1 MNNKIVSKVVE
12 NTFPKIE
19 RGASQVTGRVEQI
32 AENIPEKL
40 KVSEIPAEVI
50 RAQRLSENIDPTK
63 MSTEQLLE
71 YFTKN
76 SNNNIEA
83 MEKML
88 RFQANKGNYDFKLYA
103 NKILGNGE
111 FFFEGLSHNV
121 NLMEGSIERAKGV
134 KIQKVLGN
142 NMAYFKDE
150 EGRIML
156 KCGDASVQS
165 WGDYARDIVDL
176 NGEILTL
183 TNKEIQNCIEHLASD
198 NTGRI
203 NYMALSNPVKDLG
216 LKEVSKSVNING
228 VDVPIKYEGIGI
240 TVAEDGRIFEKVLD
254 GDDVI
259 YKDLADLI
267 PPPYEK
273 LHMHRVSW

>member
-121 NLMEGSIERAKGV
+121 NLMEGSIESAKGV

-176 NGEILTL
+176 NEEILTL
-183 TNKEIQNCIEHLASD
+183 TNKEVQNCIEHLASY

>member
-1 MNNKIVSKVVE
+1 MNNKIVGKVAESVY
-12 NTFPKIE
+12 PKIKKVT
-19 RGASQVTGRVEQI
+19 SQVIESTEQI
-32 AENIPEKL
+32 VEHIPEEL

-50 RAQRLSENIDPTK
+50 RAQRLSKNIELSK
-63 MSTEQLLE
+63 MSVEQLLE
-71 YFTKN
+71 YFRKN
-76 SNNNIEA
+76 SKNNIEA

-88 RFQANKGNYDFKLYA
+88 RFQANKGSYDFKLYA

-134 KIQKVLGN
+134 KLQKILGN
-142 NMAYFKDE
+142 DMTYFRDE

-176 NGEILTL
+176 DGEINGLAR
-183 TNKEIQNCIEHLASD
+183 NEIQNCIEHLASD

-203 NYMALSNPVKDLG
+203 NYMSWSNPVKDLN

-228 VDVPIKYEGIGI
+228 TEVPIKYEGTGV
-240 TVAEDGRIFEKVLD
+240 TVAEDGRIFGKSLN
-254 GDDVI
+254 GNDVV
-259 YKDLADLI
+259 YQDLADLI
-267 PPPYEK
+267 PPPYER
-273 LHMHRVSW
+273 LHMHRIS

>member
-165 WGDYARDIVDL
+165 WGDYARDIMDL
-176 NGEILTL
+176 NEEILTL

>member
-50 RAQRLSENIDPTK
+50 RAQRLSENIDLTK

-121 NLMEGSIERAKGV
+121 NLMEDSIERAKGV